1 MGIAEKDEYMAF
13 IDECRRTVIEELVQR
28 AIWHGAK
35 CLDEIVAYVKANCD
49 YDVGEYIVEEI
60 GEIYEHDHA
69 PGGELYEH
77 RKASGRSR

>member
-1 MGIAEKDEYMAF
+1 MIMGKDEYMAL
-13 IDECRRTVIEELVQR
+13 IEELVQR

-60 GEIYEHDHA
+60 GEFYE
-69 PGGELYEH
+69 YE
-77 RKASGRSR
+77 KAVE

>member
-1 MGIAEKDEYMAF
+1 MIMGKDEYMAL
-13 IDECRRTVIEELVQR
+13 IEELVQR

-60 GEIYEHDHA
+60 GV
-69 PGGELYEH
+69 LYEYG
-77 RKASGRSR
+77 KAVE

>member
-1 MGIAEKDEYMAF
+1 MVEIGTKDVMIMGKDEYMAL
-13 IDECRRTVIEELVQR
+13 IEELVQR

-60 GEIYEHDHA
+60 GEFYE
-69 PGGELYEH
+69 YE
-77 RKASGRSR
+77 KAVE

>member
-1 MGIAEKDEYMAF
+1 MSKDEYMAL
-13 IDECRRTVIEELVQR
+13 IEELVQR

>member
-1 MGIAEKDEYMAF
+1 MGKDEYMAL
-13 IDECRRTVIEELVQR
+13 IEELTLESLE
-28 AIWHGAK
+28 AGAES
-35 CLDEIVAYVKANCD
+35 LDETVAYVKTNCD
-49 YDVGEYIVEEI
+49 YNVGEYIVEEI